1 MKMIKM
7 KFATM
12 MGLRDDVFMYLL
24 TNKEKQQKL
33 TKKFEQKKSN
43 IEINANSILKL
54 RYVFMISNNHNTLYN
69 RFIAKKNVKQLRKQ
83 RGVENIQF
91 QSNSSCLN
99 HKIVLTCLNTINGFI
114 FQKGSDMIMLLND

>member
-33 TKKFEQKKSN
+33 TKKCEQKKSN

-69 RFIAKKNVKQLRKQ
+69 RFIAKKVK
-83 RGVENIQF
+83 
-91 QSNSSCLN
+91 
-99 HKIVLTCLNTINGFI
+99 
-114 FQKGSDMIMLLND
+114 

>member
-33 TKKFEQKKSN
+33 TKKCEQKK
-43 IEINANSILKL
+43 AILK
-54 RYVFMISNNHNTLYN
+54 
-69 RFIAKKNVKQLRKQ
+69 
-83 RGVENIQF
+83 
-91 QSNSSCLN
+91 
-99 HKIVLTCLNTINGFI
+99 
-114 FQKGSDMIMLLND
+114 